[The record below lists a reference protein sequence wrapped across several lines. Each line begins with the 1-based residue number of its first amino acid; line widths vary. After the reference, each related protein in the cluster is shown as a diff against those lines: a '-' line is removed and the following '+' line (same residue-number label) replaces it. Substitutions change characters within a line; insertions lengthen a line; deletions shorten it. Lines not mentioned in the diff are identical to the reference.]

1 MRKYYEAYDDRYR
14 QVHELGLAWSYGAPT
29 PIVKEVIEEFGI
41 SQTCKLLEIGCGEGR
56 DSVPV
61 LQEGFDLLATDISSQ
76 VIFWCRE
83 RFPEF
88 KDRFQIMD
96 CLNGQLDEKFDFIF
110 AVAVLHM
117 LVEDEDRK
125 RFYRFFREHLEDDGL
140 GLICTMGDGEMEC
153 ASDPSTAFDLQQRTH
168 QETGRKINIAA
179 TSCRMVS
186 METFREEL
194 AENGLEIRELGM
206 TQSPPN
212 FSDLLYAVVKRR
224 ESL

>member
-1 MRKYYEAYDDRYR
+1 MRRYYEAYDDRYR
-14 QVHELGLAWSYGAPT
+14 QVHELGLAWSNEQPT
-29 PIVKEVIEEFGI
+29 PVVGEVIQTFGI
-41 SQTCKLLEIGCGEGR
+41 SRSARLLEIGCGEGR
-56 DSVPV
+56 DSVP
-61 LQEGFDLLATDISSQ
+61 LLREGFDLLATDISGE
-76 VIFWCRE
+76 VTAWCRA

-88 KDRFQIMD
+88 GERFQVLD
-96 CLNGQLDEKFDFIF
+96 CLSGRLDEQFDFIF

-125 RFYRFFREHLEDDGL
+125 RFYRFFGEHLKESGL
-140 GLICTMGDGEMEC
+140 GLICTMGDGEIEY
-153 ASDPSTAFDLQQRTH
+153 ASDPSAAFELQQRTH
-168 QETGRKINIAA
+168 QETGRQMHIAA

-186 METFREEL
+186 METFRREL
-194 AENGLEIRELGM
+194 EENGLEIRKIGL